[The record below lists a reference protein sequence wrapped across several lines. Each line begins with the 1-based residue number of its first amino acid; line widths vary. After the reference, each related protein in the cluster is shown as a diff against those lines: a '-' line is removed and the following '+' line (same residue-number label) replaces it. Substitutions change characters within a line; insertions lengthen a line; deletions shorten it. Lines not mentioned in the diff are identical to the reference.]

1 MSDAQIGPDSLRLS
15 DAERE
20 TASQALG
27 EHFAQGR
34 LDADEH
40 AERHERMWTAK
51 TRGDIPPLFADLPGG
66 SPLHPAPRAQP
77 RAAARRPAVGRA
89 VALPPAASDGHPLP
103 VKIAFGIVVA
113 VLVITHWWLVLI
125 ALGVAWMLSHRGDRR
140 GRRSQR
146 ATPATGA
153 AARAAAGRLPDL
165 RPPDGAD

>member
-1 MSDAQIGPDSLRLS
+1 MSQPSPPPAGPHGPDSLRLS

-40 AERHERMWTAK
+40 AERHERVWASK

-66 SPLHPAPRAQP
+66 SPLHPAPP
-77 RAAARRPAVGRA
+77 RSPG
-89 VALPPAASDGHPLP
+89 LPPTAPPWVTASRYSRPRRMGVPAP

-125 ALGVAWMLSHRGDRR
+125 ALGVAWMLSHRGDRK

-146 ATPATGA
+146 
-153 AARAAAGRLPDL
+153 RYAGHGPCQPR
-165 RPPDGAD
+165 GGWSTT

>member
-1 MSDAQIGPDSLRLS
+1 MSDAQLGPDNLRLS

-40 AERHERMWTAK
+40 AERHELVWAAK
-51 TRGDIPPLFADLPGG
+51 TRGEIPPLFADLPGG
-66 SPLHPAPRAQP
+66 SPLHPAPARTPGPPPNTPPWVAPSRYSRP
-77 RAAARRPAVGRA
+77 RRLGIPV
-89 VALPPAASDGHPLP
+89 P

-146 ATPATGA
+146 GY
-153 AARAAAGRLPDL
+153 ARHGGCGPR
-165 RPPDGAD
+165 GSWSTT